1 MEKQLTD
8 ISSKLEGISER
19 MDALEKSQMEATTI
33 TTPSSAA
40 PSHKQRTRITPT
52 SLQVELLFIT
62 QLHYIIIIYNF

>member
-1 MEKQLTD
+1 MEKQLTA

-19 MDALEKSQMEATTI
+19 MDALEKNQVETTTI

-52 SLQVELLFIT
+52 SLQVSYYSYNNPTALA
-62 QLHYIIIIYNF
+62 IIYNF